1 MPGRKALLLSC
12 LSALV
17 LLSTLR
23 EGTRASVG
31 GRQAAE
37 AREVPG
43 VQQKIFM
50 QESDASSF
58 LQRRGRRSPKLHG
71 EVNAENR
78 QKLRADE
85 LRREYYEEQRNK
97 FENLAEEQKDEGLC
111 CSLITRVLTLGPCS
125 KHPSSEPFSKPP
137 AAACSQDPTVAIL
150 PDGANSS
157 ENEQEERSW
166 EAVEQWRQWHYDGLF
181 PSYLYDRH
189 HI

>member
-58 LQRRGRRSPKLHG
+58 LQRRGRRSPKLH
-71 EVNAENR
+71 AENR

-97 FENLAEEQKDEGLC
+97 FENLAEEQKDE
-111 CSLITRVLTLGPCS
+111 
-125 KHPSSEPFSKPP
+125 
-137 AAACSQDPTVAIL
+137 
-150 PDGANSS
+150 
-157 ENEQEERSW
+157 QEERSW

>member
-37 AREVPG
+37 AREG

-97 FENLAEEQKDEGLC
+97 FENLAEEQKDE
-111 CSLITRVLTLGPCS
+111 
-125 KHPSSEPFSKPP
+125 
-137 AAACSQDPTVAIL
+137 
-150 PDGANSS
+150 
-157 ENEQEERSW
+157 QEERSW